1 MTQQRQ
7 LEHIK
12 FKWESM
18 SDKLRWKA
26 LPSLQ
31 VNHPNLIVNL
41 DNDMTFITHKDIE
54 PEEEDFILEFDE
66 YIGWSDGVQTLLK
79 AFNIKAEPV

>member
-1 MTQQRQ
+1 MTEQRQ

-18 SDKLRWKA
+18 DDKLRWKA

-31 VNHPNLIVNL
+31 ANHPKLIVYL
-41 DNDMTFITHKDIE
+41 DNDDTFVIHEDIDG
-54 PEEEDFILEFDE
+54 EDFMLEFDE
-66 YIGWSDGVQTLLK
+66 FIGSSDGVQTLLK
-79 AFNIKAEPV
+79 AFNIKVEPI

>member
-1 MTQQRQ
+1 MTEQRQ

-18 SDKLRWKA
+18 NDKLRWKA

-31 VNHPNLIVNL
+31 VNHPKLILNL
-41 DNDMTFITHKDIE
+41 DNDDTFITYKDLDT
-54 PEEEDFILEFDE
+54 EDFILQFDE
-66 YIGWSDGVQTLLK
+66 FIGWSDGIQIMLK

>member
-1 MTQQRQ
+1 MTEQRQ

-18 SDKLRWKA
+18 DDKLRWKA

-31 VNHPNLIVNL
+31 TNHPKLILNL
-41 DNDMTFITHKDIE
+41 DNDDTFITHKGIE
-54 PEEEDFILEFDE
+54 PEEFLLQFDE
-66 YIGWSDGVQTLLK
+66 FIGDSDGVQILLK
-79 AFNIKAEPV
+79 AFNIKSESV